1 MAKKESF
8 FWTSYSDLMTS
19 MFFVMLVLFVCVVAL
34 LHRRMTDIDAERKA
48 TTEQL
53 RVIKEIEEATH
64 TIDTTYFEY
73 RPEYKKHVLKIQVQ
87 FQTGSSNIYDVDSIT
102 REKLMEAGKA
112 IQKFIKR
119 ITEEHPE
126 VQYLLVIEGQTSSDN
141 YRWNYDLSYERAL
154 ALKQLWEGNR
164 YVEIN
169 NNNKKKTNKNLKSY
183 YWEIVENDSNKINF
197 GDKCEVVI
205 GGNGDGKLSGTGFMR
220 ETIESKNQRFLIH
233 ILPKTSIPEK

>member
-34 LHRRMTDIDAERKA
+34 LHRRMTEIDAERKA

-64 TIDTTYFEY
+64 TIDTMYFEY
-73 RPEYKKHVLKIQVQ
+73 RPEHKKHVLKIQVQ
-87 FQTGSSNIYDVDSIT
+87 FDRGSADIDDIDYETQEELIS
-102 REKLMEAGKA
+102 AGKS
-112 IQKFIKR
+112 IQRFIER
-119 ITEEHPE
+119 ITAEHPE
-126 VQYLLVIEGQTSSDN
+126 VQYLLVVEGQASRDN
-141 YRWNYDLSYERAL
+141 FSRNYELSYNRAL
-154 ALKQLWEGNR
+154 TLKRLWES
-164 YVEIN
+164 N
-169 NNNKKKTNKNLKSY
+169 N
-183 YWEIVENDSNKINF
+183 IDF
-197 GDKCEVVI
+197 GKKCEVVI

-220 ETIESKNQRFLIH
+220 EPIESKNQRFLIH

>member
-34 LHRRMTDIDAERKA
+34 LHRRMTEIDAERKA

-64 TIDTTYFEY
+64 TIDTKYFEY
-73 RPEYKKHVLKIQVQ
+73 RPEHKKHVLKIQVQ
-87 FQTGSSNIYDVDSIT
+87 FNKGSADIDDIDSETQEELIS
-102 REKLMEAGKA
+102 AGKS
-112 IQKFIKR
+112 IQRFIER
-119 ITEEHPE
+119 ITNEHPE
-126 VQYLLVIEGQTSSDN
+126 VQYLLVVEGQASKDN
-141 YRWNYDLSYERAL
+141 YSKNYELSYNRAL
-154 ALKQLWEGNR
+154 TLKKLWE
-164 YVEIN
+164 N
-169 NNNKKKTNKNLKSY
+169 NS
-183 YWEIVENDSNKINF
+183 IDF
-197 GDKCEVVI
+197 GSKCEVVI

-220 ETIESKNQRFLIH
+220 DKPESKNQRFLIH

>member
-34 LHRRMTDIDAERKA
+34 LHRRMTEIDAERKA

-64 TIDTTYFEY
+64 TIDTKYFEY
-73 RPEYKKHVLKIQVQ
+73 RPEHKKHVLKIQVQ
-87 FQTGSSNIYDVDSIT
+87 FNKGSADIDDIDSETQEELIS
-102 REKLMEAGKA
+102 AGKS
-112 IQKFIKR
+112 IQRFIER
-119 ITEEHPE
+119 ITAEHPE
-126 VQYLLVIEGQTSSDN
+126 VQYLLVVEGQASRDKFSRN
-141 YRWNYDLSYERAL
+141 YELSYNRAL
-154 ALKQLWEGNR
+154 TLKRLWES
-164 YVEIN
+164 N
-169 NNNKKKTNKNLKSY
+169 N
-183 YWEIVENDSNKINF
+183 IDF
-197 GDKCEVVI
+197 GKKCEVVI

-220 ETIESKNQRFLIH
+220 EPIEAKNQRFLIH